1 MVKEHYKI
9 THLMADGTRLSDITG
24 YIIPDSSPV
33 YDIFKKINE
42 DYWEVQK

>member
-1 MVKEHYKI
+1 MVKEHYTI
-9 THLMADGTRLSDITG
+9 THLMADGSKPSDITG

-42 DYWEVQK
+42 DNWEAQK